1 LFQQIFIVDGAVG
14 GGLDIWWSRSMAARA
29 GKSGEARGAAGAE
42 GAPGA
47 SGVRVGGG
55 GKAERLSAL
64 ARELG
69 KLRNFDHPEQ
79 EAALA
84 LVRTVVLQQGEIE
97 QLFKSFGLSS
107 STYNILRILRHAPE
121 GRSCS
126 EIGLQLIARVP
137 DVTRLLDGLEAKH
150 LVERHRSSSD
160 RRVVRVRITAAGLEL
175 LARIDEPLVALHK
188 SHFSHM
194 KRAEIQQLIELL
206 ASVRQR
212 PGVGWS
218 EGAAEP

>member
-1 LFQQIFIVDGAVG
+1 
-14 GGLDIWWSRSMAARA
+14 MAARA
-29 GKSGEARGAAGAE
+29 GKSGEARDARRGAGAD
-42 GAPGA
+42 GAPSAG
-47 SGVRVGGG
+47 GVRVGGG

-69 KLRNFDHPEQ
+69 KSRNFDHPEQ
-79 EAALA
+79 EAALS

-97 QLFKSFGLSS
+97 QFFKSFGLSS

-126 EIGLQLIARVP
+126 EVGSQLIARVP

-150 LVERHRSSSD
+150 LVERHRSSAD

-175 LARIDEPLVALHK
+175 LARIDEPLIALHK

-212 PGVGWS
+212 PGVGWA
-218 EGAAEP
+218 EGAAEPG